1 MRKTPLALVLLLG
14 LALARPLAAQ
24 PAVAPGDPLALSLS
38 AAIDRALGTSEEI
51 GLAES
56 QIDLAN
62 AQVREAYS
70 TLYPR
75 IDGSAGYTRT
85 IESSFDTGGGG
96 GLPDSLMFNPDPTLP
111 LEDRVRYLED
121 NAPNAALGALGGLFS
136 DLPFGQENT
145 YSFAVSGSQVLFA
158 PQAGAAVQIARHFR
172 EAARYNFTEE
182 QADVRLQVEEA
193 YIQALLAGELVTI
206 SGAALEQAQA
216 FLEEEQLRLRAGRA
230 SELDVLRAEVELENI
245 RPQIVQAQNALE
257 VSVLN
262 LKRLANIP
270 YGQPLVLTTPLTLP
284 PADDLADPELDPE
297 AITSARASVL
307 AAREQVA
314 IREAQVRLERA
325 AFLPRVAATATYARQ
340 LFADGIFDFGGEWR
354 PDFTVGVG
362 IQVPIFSGFQR
373 SARVQ
378 QARVQLTQARYQLE
392 QLREAVQLQLEQAR
406 GEKERAR
413 SLIAARQRTVDQ
425 AERVY
430 DLTTLQYDEGVTT
443 QLEVSNARLALLQA
457 RSNLVQAL
465 ADFYLADSNLV
476 RAQVAPGMGD
486 AQPTLPDNAAPT
498 PVEPPAPE
506 PSDITP
512 TDDLGDQ

>member
-1 MRKTPLALVLLLG
+1 MSRTALALAALLG
-14 LALARPLAAQ
+14 LAMLRPLAAQ
-24 PAVAPGDPLALSLS
+24 PAVAPGDTLALSLS
-38 AAIDRALGTSEEI
+38 DALTRALSTSEEI

-56 QIDLAN
+56 QIDLAD

-70 TLYPR
+70 SLYPQ
-75 IDGSAGYTRT
+75 IDASAGYTRT
-85 IESSFDTGGGG
+85 LQSSFDTGGGAAV
-96 GLPDSLMFNPDPTLP
+96 PDSLMFNPDPTLP
-111 LEDRVRYLED
+111 LEDRVEYLEQ

-145 YSFAVSGSQVLFA
+145 YSFALSGSQVLFA
-158 PQAGAAVQIARHFR
+158 PQAGAGIQIARHFR
-172 EAARYNFTEE
+172 DAARYNFTEE

-206 SGAALEQAQA
+206 SNVALEQAQA
-216 FLEEEQLRLRAGRA
+216 FLDEEELRLRAGRA
-230 SELDVLRAEVELENI
+230 SELEVLRAEVELENL
-245 RPQIVQAQNALE
+245 RPQLVQAQNALE

-270 YGQPLVLTTPLTLP
+270 YDQPLALTTPLTLP
-284 PADDLADPELDPE
+284 PADALADPALDPE

-307 AAREQVA
+307 AAQEQVE

-325 AFLPRVAATATYARQ
+325 AYLPRVAASASYARQ

-362 IQVPIFSGFQR
+362 IQIPIFNGFQR

-378 QARVQLTQARYQLE
+378 QARVQLSQAEYQLS

-430 DLTTLQYDEGVTT
+430 NLTTLQYDEGVTT
-443 QLEVSNARLALLQA
+443 QLDVSNARLALLQA

-476 RAQVAPGMGD
+476 RAQVAPGLGN
-486 AQPTLPDNAAPT
+486 AQPTLPENATPA

-512 TDDLGDQ
+512 ADDLGDQ